1 MRIGFD
7 AKRAFNNNT
16 GLGNYSRFI
25 IEALSPPAPQRGSQ
39 KNGDDDFFLY
49 TNRIIDSDWKD
60 FHREH
65 CVVKVAPPLG
75 AGGLWRSWL
84 IVNDLVRD
92 EIDIYHGLSNEIPF
106 GIRKSGVKSVVT
118 IHDLIFLRYPELYP
132 AIDRFIYNKKFRY
145 ACQNADS
152 IVAVSEQTKAD
163 IMEFYEIPSERIRVI
178 YQDCQAIFYPSTTLR
193 VRQDTLRVRE
203 EILKKYALEKPYVLC
218 VSSFSERKN
227 QKRLVE
233 AFRQLDLPEY
243 ELILVGGKTKYSE
256 ELFLNPPLG
265 RFDASIRGLFD
276 VPSADLPALYQ
287 GASLCVYPSFFEGF
301 GIPIVEALHSGVPV
315 VAATGSCL
323 EEAGGGGALYANPLD
338 SSDLADK
345 MHQVLTNETL
355 RKELIMKGSE
365 HVKQFSG
372 ELIACQLMGLYGEL

>member
-25 IEALSPPAPQRGSQ
+25 IEALSSNSPPRLQRGSLGTPRH
-39 KNGDDDFFLY
+39 NYVLY
-49 TNRIIDSDWKD
+49 TNKISDSSWNGFDEKS
-60 FHREH
+60 
-65 CVVKVAPPLG
+65 CAVKVAPPLG

-92 EIDIYHGLSNEIPF
+92 GIDIYHGLSNEIPF

-145 ACQNADS
+145 ACENADA
-152 IVAVSEQTKAD
+152 IVAVSQQTKAD
-163 IMEFYEIPSERIRVI
+163 IIEFYKIPSERIRVI
-178 YQDCQAIFYPSTTLR
+178 YQDCQAMFHPST
-193 VRQDTLRVRE
+193 TLRVRE
-203 EILKKYALEKPYVLC
+203 EILKKYALEKPYILC
-218 VSSFSERKN
+218 VSSFSKRKN

-243 ELILVGGKTKYSE
+243 ELILVGGKSKYAE
-256 ELFLNPPLG
+256 AIFENPSLG

-276 VPSADLPALYQ
+276 VPSSDLPALYQ

-345 MHQVLTNETL
+345 MHQVLTSETL
-355 RKELIMKGSE
+355 RKELIRKGSE
-365 HVKQFSG
+365 HIKQFSG
-372 ELIACQLMGLYGEL
+372 ERIAGQLMELYGEL